1 MLNQKI
7 QNPNPDELMIE
18 VDLCY
23 ELDPYELK
31 LDEMIEAEPEPEMIE
46 GCLLYT
52 SDAADDA
59 PRV

>member
-31 LDEMIEAEPEPEMIE
+31 LD
-46 GCLLYT
+46 T
-52 SDAADDA
+52 SLW
-59 PRV
+59 VNSSLTKIIKKSIL